1 MYTKE
6 DFLQVIRQSSM
17 KYEQTAQLYQAGDP
31 RVYQIQESMAQMLA
45 MISQQIEVAMQEP
58 FVKSRDA
65 TVLADAALKGLIFT
79 SQPAVVQLT
88 VNNQGKNAVTLN
100 AGRSLLD
107 SIGRH
112 YRILEPVTINA
123 GQNKV
128 LKAQQV
134 QVEIQTHIVEQSEPF
149 YAVEVE
155 LPDDGSSVSFL
166 EVKVNNTL
174 FTPSYKFNGIGKDEN
189 VFHIDSDEFKRILVR
204 FGENDVIGYQPV
216 EGDVITIEKSLSFGN
231 IQPELNSPFT
241 LEYIQQAGENDLKFE
256 MESLHKAG
264 RDPVNIATLREMV
277 RYPSIYDKNAVFLGE
292 FEMLLRQKFHY
303 CNFISI
309 WNEREEEAVRGAN
322 VDNINTLFVAF
333 ELYAN
338 SPLNRADVQQQ
349 MIEAIQA
356 ADDSYKV
363 KFVAPV
369 VAKVQCQIQ
378 GTISRIYDL
387 EQTKSQ
393 IIALLLSHYGKE
405 NIHVSLGRHTVKHKN
420 IADLLSKN
428 IQAISD
434 QRGDFKVSVTVGGDN
449 RPELFR
455 FMDESSIQV
464 DLTYDGYENH
474 RWEGR

>member
-6 DFLQVIRQSSM
+6 DFLQVIRQTSM

-45 MISQQIEVAMQEP
+45 MLSQQIEVAMQEP

-79 SQPAVVQLT
+79 SQPAVVQLN
-88 VNNQGKNAVTLN
+88 VNNQGKSSVTLN
-100 AGRSLLD
+100 AGRTLLD
-107 SIGRH
+107 SIGRY
-112 YRILEPVTINA
+112 YRILEPVTIA
-123 GQNKV
+123 SGQSQL
-128 LKAQQV
+128 LKAQQI
-134 QVEIQTHIVEQSEPF
+134 QVEIQTHIVAQSEPF
-149 YAVEVE
+149 YALEVE

-166 EVKVNNTL
+166 EVKVNNVL
-174 FTPSYKFNGIGKDEN
+174 FTPSYKFNGIGKDEK

-204 FGENDVIGYQPV
+204 FGENDVVGYQPA

-303 CNFISI
+303 CNFISV

-322 VDNINTLFVAF
+322 VDNVNTLFIAF

-338 SPLNRADVQQQ
+338 SPFDRTDVQQQ
-349 MIEAIQA
+349 MIEAIHA

-363 KFVAPV
+363 KFVTPV

-378 GTISRIYDL
+378 GIISRIYDL
-387 EQTKSQ
+387 AQTKAQ
-393 IIALLLSHYGKE
+393 IIELLLSHYGKE
-405 NIHVSLGRHTVKHKN
+405 NIHASLGKHTVKHKN

-434 QRGDFKVSVTVGGDN
+434 QRGDFKVSVTVEGDN